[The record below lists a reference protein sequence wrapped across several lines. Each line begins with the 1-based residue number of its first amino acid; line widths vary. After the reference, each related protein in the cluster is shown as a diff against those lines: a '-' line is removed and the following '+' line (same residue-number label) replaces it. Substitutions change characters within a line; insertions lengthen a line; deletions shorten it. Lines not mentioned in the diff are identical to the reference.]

1 MFNFSDKTQANITF
15 KMLELFRTLKAD
27 KQVKTDASNI
37 AEVKLA
43 NILSPDRTF
52 MEASDQV
59 KEIYIIELTLTSKS
73 VPAMFIDLFNKY
85 IEFQT
90 LFKLIYGTQVKYI
103 SSIKQFA
110 DEKMKILKTFESDW
124 QTETTQDFL
133 ITNKL
138 ENVFKTIITN
148 ITGVSFRQ
156 DEAYSNYISRLEAIK
171 KLKSEIEKQTKTM
184 NNEKQPNLRMALNDK
199 IKQVKKELIILS
211 EDKNER

>member
-110 DEKMKILKTFESDW
+110 DEKMKVLKTFESDW
-124 QTETTQDFL
+124 QTETTQDFP

>member
-15 KMLELFRTLKAD
+15 KMLELFKTLKAD
-27 KQVKTDASNI
+27 KQVKADASNI

-124 QTETTQDFL
+124 QTETTQDFP

-156 DEAYSNYISRLEAIK
+156 DETYSNYISRLEAIK

-199 IKQVKKELIILS
+199 IKQLKRQLQEL
-211 EDKNER
+211 EG

>member
-110 DEKMKILKTFESDW
+110 DEKMKVLKTFESDW
-124 QTETTQDFL
+124 QTETTQDFP

-199 IKQVKKELIILS
+199 IKQLKRQLQEL
-211 EDKNER
+211 EE

>member
-15 KMLELFRTLKAD
+15 KMLELFKTLKAD

-52 MEASDQV
+52 MEASDPV

-124 QTETTQDFL
+124 QTETPQDFP

-138 ENVFKTIITN
+138 ENVFKTTITN

-156 DEAYSNYISRLEAIK
+156 DETYSNYISRLETIK

-199 IKQVKKELIILS
+199 IKQLKRQLQEL
-211 EDKNER
+211 EE

>member
-110 DEKMKILKTFESDW
+110 DEKMKILKTLESDW
-124 QTETTQDFL
+124 QTKTPQDFP

-156 DEAYSNYISRLEAIK
+156 DETYSSYISRLEAIK

-199 IKQVKKELIILS
+199 IKQLKKELK
-211 EDKNER
+211 EMEG